1 MDMSAQLP
9 QAWPVVALMLGAP
22 AATIALGVLVVRHVR
37 RTGRDAGRLQSGELY
52 RLLSARLDGRLQPA
66 EVRRAAAGVSHD
78 AFWDAI
84 GALALTLR
92 MRERRALAR
101 TLEGSRHV
109 ARERRRL
116 LASLPVM
123 RRERAAYRLGLL
135 PSPRTRRLLRRA
147 MVQGPDLVS
156 FAAARALARHRDLR
170 SLRWLLE
177 QPASVTRQP
186 IALLS
191 GLLRAFGPR
200 GRALLITALERGLA
214 DPRMVCA
221 CVDALGMTRC
231 RSARGSIEARL
242 ASPHLEVRVAA
253 ARALGRLGMPEAIP
267 ALMPLL
273 ADDRWPV
280 RAMTAQALGRLSASP
295 AVDALAIVV
304 TDSSWW
310 VRHHAAYALAA
321 IGGDGH
327 DALCAIAA
335 RSPDR
340 YAREMAREA
349 LDHGQARRRA

>member
-1 MDMSAQLP
+1 MSAQLP
-9 QAWPVVALMLGAP
+9 TGWPIVALTLGVPLA
-22 AATIALGVLVVRHVR
+22 IMALGVLVVRHLR
-37 RTGRDAGRLQSGELY
+37 RQGRETGRLQSGELY
-52 RLLSARLDGRLQPA
+52 RLIGARIDGRLRGS
-66 EVRRAAAGVSHD
+66 ELRRAAAGVSHD
-78 AFWDAI
+78 AFWDALEAI
-84 GALALTLR
+84 ALTLR
-92 MRERRALAR
+92 MRERRVLAR
-101 TLEGSRHV
+101 TLERSRPL
-109 ARERRRL
+109 ARERRML
-116 LASLPVM
+116 LASVPAL

-135 PSPRTRRLLRRA
+135 PGPRSRRLLRRA
-147 MVQGPDLVS
+147 MVQGPDLVA

-170 SLRWLLE
+170 ALQWLLE
-177 QPASVTRQP
+177 QPAAITRQP

-200 GRALLITALERGLA
+200 GRALLIAALERGLA

-253 ARALGRLGMPEAIP
+253 ARALGRLGMPEATP
-267 ALMPLL
+267 ALLPLL

-295 AVDALAIVV
+295 AVDALADVV
-304 TDSSWW
+304 TDPSWW

-327 DALCAIAA
+327 DALVTIAA

-349 LDHGQARRRA
+349 LDHGRTRRQA

>member
-1 MDMSAQLP
+1 MGPL
-9 QAWPVVALMLGAP
+9 VALTLGVPLAVM
-22 AATIALGVLVVRHVR
+22 ALGLLVVRHLR
-37 RTGRDAGRLQSGELY
+37 RRGREAGRLQSGELY
-52 RLLSARLDGRLQPA
+52 RLLGARIDGRAGEA
-66 EVRRAAAGVSHD
+66 EVRRAAAGTTNA
-78 AFWDAI
+78 AFWDALEAI
-84 GALALTLR
+84 ALTLR
-92 MRERRALAR
+92 MRERRALAE
-101 TLEGSRHV
+101 TLERNPHV
-109 ARERRRL
+109 ARERRML
-116 LASLPVM
+116 LASVPAL

-135 PSPRTRRLLRRA
+135 PSPRSRRLLRRA
-147 MVQGPDLVS
+147 MVQGPDPVS

-170 SLRWLLE
+170 SLQWLLE
-177 QPASVTRQP
+177 QPAAITRQP

-231 RSARGSIEARL
+231 RSARGSIEACL
-242 ASPHLEVRVAA
+242 ASPHLEVRVAS

-267 ALMPLL
+267 AIMPLL

-304 TDSSWW
+304 TDPSWW

-327 DALCAIAA
+327 DALCSIAA

-349 LDHGQARRRA
+349 LDHGQTRRRA